1 MASRRPARDSARP
14 VLAPHAKLRTAVVP
28 DVVQPASE
36 PAHEHERTHSQAAR
50 MSWARLLERVFDIDV
65 ERCECGG
72 KLKIIA
78 AIEDP
83 VVIARILTPLRLPAR
98 APPRSPARSA
108 PLVHAA

>member
-1 MASRRPARDSARP
+1 
-14 VLAPHAKLRTAVVP
+14 
-28 DVVQPASE
+28 
-36 PAHEHERTHSQAAR
+36 
-50 MSWARLLERVFDIDV
+50 LLKRVFDIDV
-65 ERCECGG
+65 ERCACGG

-83 VVIARILTPLRLPAR
+83 VVIVRILTHPGLPTR

>member
-1 MASRRPARDSARP
+1 
-14 VLAPHAKLRTAVVP
+14 
-28 DVVQPASE
+28 
-36 PAHEHERTHSQAAR
+36 
-50 MSWARLLERVFDIDV
+50 VFDIDV

-83 VVIARILTPLRLPAR
+83 VVIARILTPLGLPAR
-98 APPRSPARSA
+98 APPRSAARSA